1 MFSGFHKETL
11 VELPKTTIGG
21 YEVTR
26 LMCGSNSF
34 FGYSHI
40 SAARD
45 AWIRRVYTD
54 ELITEVMVAGAKKG
68 INCFISGPLPRFV
81 KIREAIEKQTGVHTV
96 WFATPGGKDLEEL
109 KEGIRATADLGAEFC
124 MPHTCW
130 TEAYLD
136 VASMEIR
143 GYPEAAELIRQ
154 LGMVPGLS
162 NHRPESLRVCVKQ
175 NYDCATLTLPFNS
188 DGFLCSVETDWTAR
202 LIQECPIPIISIKPL
217 GSGRIQPPT
226 GFSFVYQHIKPT
238 DTVAVGVLSVE
249 EIEEDVKL
257 ALQYMTGVSA
267 NVDMTMSRSKAA
279 LVK

>member
-1 MFSGFHKETL
+1 
-11 VELPKTTIGG
+11 VELPMTKIGG
-21 YEVTR
+21 YRVSR

-54 ELITEVMVAGAKKG
+54 DLIIEIMAAGARLG
-68 INCFISGPLPRFV
+68 INCFISGPVERFV
-81 KIREAIEKQTGVHTV
+81 KIREAVKKLTGVHTI
-96 WFATPGGKDLEEL
+96 WFCTPSGSNLEEL
-109 KEGIRATADLGAEFC
+109 KEGIRKAKDLGPEFC

-136 VASMEIR
+136 VAHLKIH
-143 GYPEAAELIRQ
+143 GYPEAAELIRK
-154 LGMVPGLS
+154 LDMVPGLS
-162 NHRPESLRVCVKQ
+162 NHRPESLRAVVKQ

-202 LIQECPIPIISIKPL
+202 LIQECPLPIISIKPL

-226 GFSFVYQHIKPT
+226 GFSFTYQHIKPT
-238 DTVAVGVLSVE
+238 DTVAVGVLSRE

-257 ALQYMTGVSA
+257 AIHYMTGA
-267 NVDMTMSRSKAA
+267 AAKVDMTMSRSKAA

>member
-1 MFSGFHKETL
+1 VTL
-11 VELPKTTIGG
+11 PTTEIGG
-21 YEVTR
+21 YRVSR

-54 ELITEVMVAGAKKG
+54 ELIAEIVAAGARLG
-68 INCFISGPLPRFV
+68 INCFISGPEERFAR
-81 KIREAIEKQTGVHTV
+81 IREEVKRQTGVHIT
-96 WFATPGGKDLEEL
+96 WFCTPSGADLAEL
-109 KEGIRATADLGAEFC
+109 KENIRKTRDLGPEFC

-136 VASMEIR
+136 VANLEIR
-143 GYPEAAELIRQ
+143 GYPEAAELIRK

-162 NHRPESLRVCVKQ
+162 NHRPEALRACVKQ
-175 NYDCATLTLPFNS
+175 GYDCAAITLPFNS
-188 DGFLCSVETDWTAR
+188 IGFLCSVETDWTAR
-202 LIQECPIPIISIKPL
+202 LIRDCPIPVIAIKPL

-226 GFSFVYQHIKPT
+226 GFSFVYQHIKPS
-238 DTVAVGVLSVE
+238 DTVAVGVLSRE

-257 ALQYMTGVSA
+257 ATRYMAGSA
-267 NVDMTMSRSKAA
+267 ADVAMTMSRSKAA

>member
-1 MFSGFHKETL
+1 MA
-11 VELPKTTIGG
+11 LPMTEIGG
-21 YEVTR
+21 HQVSR

-45 AWIRRVYTD
+45 AWIRRTYTD
-54 ELITEVMVAGAKKG
+54 ELITEIMAAGARLG
-68 INCFISGPLPRFV
+68 INCFISGPLDRFV
-81 KIREAIEKQTGVHTV
+81 AIREAVKTITGVHTV
-96 WFATPGGKDLEEL
+96 WFCTPSGKDLAEL
-109 KEGIRATADLGAEFC
+109 KDGIRKTADLGAEFC

-136 VASMEIR
+136 VANMEIR
-143 GYPEAAELIRQ
+143 GYPEAAELARK

-162 NHRPESLRVCVKQ
+162 NHRPESLRAVVKQ
-175 NYDCATLTLPFNS
+175 NYDCATITLPFNS

-202 LIQECPIPIISIKPL
+202 LIQDCPIPIISIKPL
-217 GSGRIQPPT
+217 ASGRIQPPT
-226 GFSFVYQHIKPT
+226 GFSFVYRHIKPS
-238 DTVAVGVLSVE
+238 DTVAVGVLSRE

-257 ALQYMTGVSA
+257 ALQYMGASGAPVA
-267 NVDMTMSRSKAA
+267 ADLTMSRSKAA

>member
-1 MFSGFHKETL
+1 MA
-11 VELPKTTIGG
+11 LPMTEIGG
-21 YEVTR
+21 YQVSR

-34 FGYSHI
+34 FGFSHI

-45 AWIRRVYTD
+45 AWIRRTYTD
-54 ELITEVMVAGAKKG
+54 ELVTEIMCAGARLG
-68 INCFISGPLPRFV
+68 INCFISGPLERFV
-81 KIREAIEKQTGVHTV
+81 GIREAIEKQTGVHTV

-136 VASMEIR
+136 VANMEIR
-143 GYPEAAELIRQ
+143 GYPEAAELIRK

-217 GSGRIQPPT
+217 ASGRMQPPT
-226 GFSFVYQHIKPT
+226 GFSFVYRHIKPT
-238 DTVAVGVLSVE
+238 DTVAVGVLSRE

-257 ALQYMTGVSA
+257 ALQYITGAAA

>member
-1 MFSGFHKETL
+1 
-11 VELPKTTIGG
+11 VALPMTEIGG
-21 YEVTR
+21 HKVSR

-34 FGYSHI
+34 FGFSHI

-45 AWIRRVYTD
+45 AWIRRTYTD
-54 ELITEVMVAGAKKG
+54 ELITEIMCAGARLG

-81 KIREAIEKQTGVHTV
+81 GIREAIEKQTGVHTV
-96 WFATPGGKDLEEL
+96 WFATPSGKDLAEL

-136 VASMEIR
+136 VANMEIR
-143 GYPEAAELIRQ
+143 GYPEAAELIRK
-154 LGMVPGLS
+154 LGMIPGLS
-162 NHRPESLRVCVKQ
+162 NHRPESLRAVVKQ
-175 NYDCATLTLPFNS
+175 KYDCATITLPFNS

-202 LIQECPIPIISIKPL
+202 LIQDCPIPIISIKPL
-217 GSGRIQPPT
+217 ASGRIQPPT
-226 GFSFVYQHIKPT
+226 GFSFVYRHIKPT
-238 DTVAVGVLSVE
+238 DTVAVGVLSRE

-257 ALQYMTGVSA
+257 ALQYMGASGAPVAT
-267 NVDMTMSRSKAA
+267 DLTMSRSKAA